1 MKRDELIKLLTE
13 KFDADEEI
21 VFLVNDTEYGETKE
35 TNAEVRDFEE
45 TYYKGHWELSCNG
58 KTFTSSS
65 NIDLLV
71 VASKEFPD
79 TLFTFD
85 DVKFIKDTGDIH
97 TVTKVLAIG

>member
-1 MKRDELIKLLTE
+1 MKRDELIKLLAE

-45 TYYKGHWELSCNG
+45 TYYKGHWELAYNG
-58 KTFTSSS
+58 KTYSALTT
-65 NIDLLV
+65 LGLYAK
-71 VASKEFPD
+71 ASKDFVPKSFVTDNIKYVRD
-79 TLFTFD
+79 TD
-85 DVKFIKDTGDIH
+85 DIH

>member
-45 TYYKGHWELSCNG
+45 TYYKGHWELAYNG
-58 KTFTSSS
+58 KTYSSFTKLGIYEQAYQDFVPKSFVTD
-65 NIDLLV
+65 NMKYV
-71 VASKEFPD
+71 RD
-79 TLFTFD
+79 TD
-85 DVKFIKDTGDIH
+85 DIH

>member
-35 TNAEVRDFEE
+35 TNAEVMDFEE
-45 TYYKGHWELSCNG
+45 TYYKGHWELVYNG
-58 KTFTSSS
+58 KTYSALTILGLYAKAS
-65 NIDLLV
+65 NVPKSFVTDNV
-71 VASKEFPD
+71 KYVRD
-79 TLFTFD
+79 TD
-85 DVKFIKDTGDIH
+85 DIH